1 MITLLD
7 NDLQAI
13 GGGIGGSYIDPFL
26 FDSPT
31 STTDI
36 SEARRMSG
44 RNWCAIEQFEL
55 ARDGFNRSVAMEY
68 WLDCIRCMPHDI
80 KDDERRRV
88 SGGITYFKVW

>member
-44 RNWCAIEQFEL
+44 RNWCAIEQF
-55 ARDGFNRSVAMEY
+55 
-68 WLDCIRCMPHDI
+68 
-80 KDDERRRV
+80 
-88 SGGITYFKVW
+88 